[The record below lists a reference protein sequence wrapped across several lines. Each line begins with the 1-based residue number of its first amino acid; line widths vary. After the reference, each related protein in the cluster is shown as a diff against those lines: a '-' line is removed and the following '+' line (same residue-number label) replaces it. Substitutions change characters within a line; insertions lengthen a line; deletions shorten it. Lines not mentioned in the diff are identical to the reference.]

1 MKKWNSGYQG
11 LGGEEKE
18 ELLNNEHKVSSSK
31 MNEF

>member
-1 MKKWNSGYQG
+1 MKEWNSGYQG
-11 LGGEEKE
+11 LGGEE